1 MARSERAL
9 VRALALAALILA
21 GSHGS
26 HLEAAAAPAAKDP
39 APETREPLS
48 LDEVEIRGERLVPQA
63 VYIVGGPETDAEA
76 AASVGDYLK
85 GLASAPDRVPLCLI
99 LVPDTAPPGAAPPE

>member
-1 MARSERAL
+1 MARLARAR
-9 VRALALAALILA
+9 VRSLALATLILA
-21 GSHGS
+21 GSL
-26 HLEAAAAPAAKDP
+26 LEAAAAPAAKDP
-39 APETREPLS
+39 APELREPLS

-76 AASVGDYLK
+76 AASVGDYLQ

-99 LVPDTAPPGAAPPE
+99 LVPDHAAPPE